1 MALSTLRKPWSI
13 STFERERPHL
23 TTFVKEEILPLLD
36 SGEIRRILIR
46 APVKS
51 GKREMVEYIALRDFQ
66 SKGQKFCE
74 HAFIS
79 AFHRIADKEQRS
91 EIEAHD
97 LKVFSINNK
106 KKADELVAWVRQ
118 TAQGKQVVLH
128 LDECDYGAGE
138 RQHLSYV
145 WREIKDNVWIT
156 VILYSATPEE
166 AKLSGEIEEDIDEM
180 IENITKEAHYVEY
193 TPPEGFC
200 GPGRYLSENLV
211 TKAEQFFHKQGD
223 LYVISQQGKQ
233 IIQDLHSSITMNP
246 RRNILILRLSH
257 GMEEKTRGKENK
269 AIHTFVKNLCQFD
282 ELRDFIIFVDKGEKF
297 ENTSRSFV
305 QEDIRWSERMYWDSK
320 VEGRPIII
328 ILDLTSSR
336 STEWSCH
343 DRVFATH
350 DYRCKPN
357 FSVCSQAQERPNH
370 YEAKYGG
377 FQPIRIYGHLK
388 TFQLSAGMINY
399 DQYLQ
404 LEYRKQKVDRR
415 RSGDQVVYQIK
426 DTSNNSIHP
435 EHNGMY
441 SDTDADDILRRL
453 DCLVAPILSARVKGS
468 IKHHQEITCEFRP
481 CTNETFASLGLPIRN
496 NPFLKSIEEMAKYP
510 DRYPAQN
517 GQIGYLRS
525 WKVWDYID
533 IEEEKGWGF
542 CINTTIS
549 RATICYKDGVL
560 GIALRRPT
568 GVITTESSLTSYKSM
583 YDSRDSHA

>member
-1 MALSTLRKPWSI
+1 MSLSKPWSV
-13 STFERERPHL
+13 STFERERVHL
-23 TTFVKEEILPLLD
+23 TTFIKEEILPLLE

-66 SKGQKFCE
+66 SKGQQFCE

-91 EIEAHD
+91 EIEAHG

-106 KKADELVAWVRQ
+106 KKADELVAWVRKQ

-180 IENITKEAHYVEY
+180 TENITREAHYVEY
-193 TPPEGFC
+193 TPPDGFC
-200 GPGRYLSENLV
+200 GPGRFLSENLV
-211 TKAEQFFHKQGD
+211 TEAEQFFHKQGD

-233 IIQDLHSSITMNP
+233 IIQDMRTSIITNP
-246 RRNILILRLSH
+246 RRNVLILRLSY
-257 GMEEKTRGKENK
+257 GMAEKTRGKENK
-269 AIHTFVKNLCQFD
+269 AIHTFVKNLALFD
-282 ELRDFIIFVDKGEKF
+282 ELRDFIMFVDKGEKF

-320 VEGRPIII
+320 VEGRPICII
-328 ILDLTSSR
+328 VDQTSSR

-343 DRVFATH
+343 DRVFASH
-350 DYRCKPN
+350 DYRSKVN

-377 FQPIRIYGHLK
+377 FQPISIYGNTK
-388 TFQLSAGMINY
+388 TFQLSAGIITY
-399 DQYLQ
+399 DQYLET
-404 LEYRKQKVDRR
+404 EYRKQKVDRR
-415 RSGDQVVYQIK
+415 RSGDQILYQIK

-453 DCLVAPILSARVKGS
+453 GCLVAPVLSARVKGNF
-468 IKHHQEITCEFRP
+468 IRHQEIGCEFLP
-481 CTNETFASLGLPIRN
+481 CNSETFASLGLPLR
-496 NPFLKSIEEMAKYP
+496 NPFIKSSEEMRKYP
-510 DRYPAQN
+510 DRYPEQV
-517 GQIGYLRS
+517 GKIGYLRG
-525 WKVWDYID
+525 WKVWNFSEVKDQS
-533 IEEEKGWGF
+533 GWGF
-542 CINTTIS
+542 SVSSTSS
-549 RATICYKDGVL
+549 RATICYNDGVL
-560 GIALRRPT
+560 GIALRTPT
-568 GVITTESSLTSYKSM
+568 GRNTIVNNLTSYKSM
-583 YDSRDSHA
+583 YDSR